1 MLHKMKSKQ
10 NRGVTMLTQV
20 PSQHLPQECN
30 VCESRGGCLGL
41 QLLDSEEARQQLCHA
56 KKINRKGEYVFRE
69 GEDADCFYVLRS
81 GSIKSYLVTED
92 GEEQVL
98 GFYLPGDVFGLDTTD
113 SQLRM
118 SSAVALETTS
128 VCRFPHAYL
137 ADKAQGANL
146 LKITA
151 EQMQRDHNLVLML
164 ARKDADGRIASFL
177 DDLACRYWSRGYSA
191 SAFLLTMSRQD
202 IGCYL
207 GLAVETVSR
216 TLTRFQDCGVLK
228 VNRREVEILD
238 HASLRKM
245 AGTRVNSIALE
256 SCNNVAH

>member
-1 MLHKMKSKQ
+1 MKIAPTANIDHKC
-10 NRGVTMLTQV
+10 
-20 PSQHLPQECN
+20 H
-30 VCESRGGCLGL
+30 VCEPRGGCLGM
-41 QLLDSEEARQQLCHA
+41 QLLNNPSISEHLKQA
-56 KKINRKGEYVFRE
+56 KRINRKGEHVFRE
-69 GEDADCFYVLRS
+69 GEEADAFFIVRS

-98 GFYLPGDVFGLDTTD
+98 GFYLPGDVFGLDST
-113 SQLRM
+113 SAQERM
-118 SSAVALETTS
+118 SSAITLETTS
-128 VCRFPHAYL
+128 LCRFPHAYL

-146 LKITA
+146 LRITA

-191 SAFLLTMSRQD
+191 SAFLLSMSRQD

-216 TLTRFQDCGVLK
+216 TLTRFQECGVLL

-238 HASLRKM
+238 HDTLRKI
-245 AGTRVNSIALE
+245 AGIRVEASGMPM
-256 SCNNVAH
+256 VAGLDSD

>member
-1 MLHKMKSKQ
+1 MTHWYIYRFK
-10 NRGVTMLTQV
+10 R
-20 PSQHLPQECN
+20 
-30 VCESRGGCLGL
+30 
-41 QLLDSEEARQQLCHA
+41 
-56 KKINRKGEYVFRE
+56 INRKTEHVFRE
-69 GEDADCFYVLRS
+69 GEEADCFYVVRS
-81 GSIKSYLVTED
+81 GSVKSYLVTED

-98 GFYLPGDVFGLDTTD
+98 GFYLPGDVFGMDVTET
-113 SQLRM
+113 QHRM
-118 SSAVALETTS
+118 SSAITLETTS
-128 VCRFPHAYL
+128 VCRFPHAFL
-137 ADKAQGANL
+137 STRSQGVNL

-164 ARKDADGRIASFL
+164 ARKDADGRIAGFL

-191 SAFLLTMSRQD
+191 TAFLLTMSRQD

-245 AGTRVNSIALE
+245 AGTRVNSVAAGCCQKVALKT
-256 SCNNVAH
+256 V

>member
-1 MLHKMKSKQ
+1 MLSPAQ
-10 NRGVTMLTQV
+10 NNQIA
-20 PSQHLPQECN
+20 QECN
-30 VCESRGGCLGL
+30 ICEPRGGCLGM
-41 QLLDSEEARQQLCHA
+41 QLLDSEEVQQQLSQA
-56 KKINRKGEYVFRE
+56 KRINRKGEHIFRE
-69 GEDADCFYVLRS
+69 GEEADAFYVLRS

-113 SQLRM
+113 SQVRM
-118 SSAVALETTS
+118 SSAITLETTS
-128 VCRFPHAYL
+128 LCRFPHSYL
-137 ADKAQGANL
+137 ADKSQGSNL

-177 DDLACRYWSRGYSA
+177 DDLANRYWSRGYSA

-216 TLTRFQDCGVLK
+216 TLTRFQDSGILQ

-238 HASLRKM
+238 HDKLRKI
-245 AGTRVNSIALE
+245 AGTRANASAGNCKTVELKS
-256 SCNNVAH
+256 V

>member
-1 MLHKMKSKQ
+1 M
-10 NRGVTMLTQV
+10 
-20 PSQHLPQECN
+20 
-30 VCESRGGCLGL
+30 
-41 QLLDSEEARQQLCHA
+41 QLLDSPDARQQLCNA
-56 KKINRKGEYVFRE
+56 KKISCKAEHVFRE
-69 GEDADCFYVLRS
+69 GENADCFYVVRS

-98 GFYLPGDVFGLDTTD
+98 GFYLPGDVFGLDTTEA
-113 SQLRM
+113 QQRM
-118 SSAVALETTS
+118 SSAIMLETTS
-128 VCRFPHAYL
+128 ICRFPHAYL
-137 ADKAQGANL
+137 TDMTQGLAL
-146 LKITA
+146 LRVA
-151 EQMQRDHNLVLML
+151 SEQMQRDHNLVLML
-164 ARKDADGRIASFL
+164 ARKDADGRIGSFL

-245 AGTRVNSIALE
+245 AGTRVNSITLE
-256 SCNNVAH
+256 SCEIVALGPG

>member
-1 MLHKMKSKQ
+1 MLMQAQ
-10 NRGVTMLTQV
+10 NNHMV
-20 PSQHLPQECN
+20 QECHI
-30 VCESRGGCLGL
+30 CEPRGGCLGL
-41 QLLDSEEARQQLCHA
+41 QLLDSEEIRQQLCNT
-56 KKINRKGEYVFRE
+56 KRISRKGEHVFRE
-69 GEDADCFYVLRS
+69 GEEADAFFVVRS
-81 GSIKSYLVTED
+81 GSIKSSLVTED

-98 GFYLPGDVFGLDTTD
+98 GFYLPGDVFGLDT
-113 SQLRM
+113 SEEQFRM
-118 SSAVALETTS
+118 SSAITLETTS
-128 VCRFPHAYL
+128 LCRFPHAYL
-137 ADKAQGANL
+137 SDKAQGSNL

-216 TLTRFQDCGVLK
+216 TLTRFQDSGILQ

-238 HASLRKM
+238 HDKLRKI
-245 AGTRVNSIALE
+245 AGTRASGSQSHTRTVELKP
-256 SCNNVAH
+256 V

>member
-1 MLHKMKSKQ
+1 MKIAATSNIAHQ
-10 NRGVTMLTQV
+10 C
-20 PSQHLPQECN
+20 S
-30 VCESRGGCLGL
+30 VCDPRGGCLGM
-41 QLLDSEEARQQLCHA
+41 QLLDSPEVCDHLKQA
-56 KKINRKGEYVFRE
+56 KRISRKGENVFRE
-69 GEDADCFYVLRS
+69 GEEADAFYVVRS

-113 SQLRM
+113 VQHRM
-118 SSAVALETTS
+118 SSAITLETTS
-128 VCRFPHAYL
+128 LCRFPHVYL
-137 ADKAQGANL
+137 ADKAQGTNL
-146 LKITA
+146 LRITA

-191 SAFLLTMSRQD
+191 SAFLLSMSRQD

-216 TLTRFQDCGVLK
+216 TLTRFQECGVLQ

-238 HASLRKM
+238 HDTLRKI
-245 AGTRVNSIALE
+245 AGIRIDTDPYCKLAGLDSA
-256 SCNNVAH
+256 